1 MGLVLFKPMLKKLGV
16 VLAFAVLLS
25 ACSPRLDWRTVQ
37 SPQERYSALFPGKPE
52 KIERRLP
59 YQNQEI
65 PQTLE
70 AVKIEDD
77 IYSVSTIQLSK
88 DQVVLAPKLL
98 EQLQG
103 NLLSRANVN
112 LESAVTADAFYQ
124 AGFDVVIWEK
134 FDAHKE
140 YISQNAPHLKIIDKP
155 ITTDIMAFI
164 EVAEHMTDKELNAL
178 FKKIKPNYI
187 LFSSTSQRIPEWD
200 ESWGHISIKDQ
211 HEWDAIFAEK
221 GYEIYKQLTIPTPW
235 AKIYKLK

>member
-25 ACSPRLDWRTVQ
+25 ACSPKLDWRTVQ
-37 SPQERYSALFPGKPE
+37 APQEGYSALFPGKPE
-52 KIERRLP
+52 KIERKLP

-98 EQLQG
+98 EQLQS

-124 AGFDVVIWEK
+124 ASNRQRFPAKDYFLEFKSTGAVEQSMRVRWITRITPDNGAWIYQISVLHTAPARVAAKQFFSEEAYSNFFDE
-134 FDAHKE
+134 FH
-140 YISQNAPHLKIIDKP
+140 
-155 ITTDIMAFI
+155 
-164 EVAEHMTDKELNAL
+164 
-178 FKKIKPNYI
+178 
-187 LFSSTSQRIPEWD
+187 PE
-200 ESWGHISIKDQ
+200 
-211 HEWDAIFAEK
+211 
-221 GYEIYKQLTIPTPW
+221 
-235 AKIYKLK
+235 